1 MTIQIRPVVKGDIDS
16 ILLLLQQLWPKKK
29 IHLHQIQSLIQQQ
42 LLSRNH
48 HLVVAEQQNRVV
60 GFGSLSR
67 KINLWTEGML
77 GHIDE
82 LVVDDREQQRGIG
95 TIILNYI
102 IEMGLQL
109 GCRRIELD
117 SAYHRKQ
124 AHQFYQRKGF
134 VNRAIL
140 FSKQV

>member
-1 MTIQIRPVVKGDIDS
+1 MTIQIRPVVNGDIDS
-16 ILLLLQQLWPKKK
+16 ILPLIQQLWPKKK

-102 IEMGLQL
+102 IERGLQL

>member
-1 MTIQIRPVVKGDIDS
+1 MTIPIRPVVKGDIDS

-109 GCRRIELD
+109 GCRRIKLD

-124 AHQFYQRKGF
+124 AHQFYQCKGF

>member
-16 ILLLLQQLWPKKK
+16 ILPLIQQLWPKKK

-67 KINLWTEGML
+67 KINLWTEGMVC
-77 GHIDE
+77 HIDE
-82 LVVDDREQQRGIG
+82 LVVDYQEQQRGIG

-102 IEMGLQL
+102 IERGLQL

>member
-102 IEMGLQL
+102 IERGLQL

>member
-124 AHQFYQRKGF
+124 AHQFYQCKGF

>member
-1 MTIQIRPVVKGDIDS
+1 MTIQIRPVIKGDIDS
-16 ILLLLQQLWPKKK
+16 ILPLLQQLWPKKK

-48 HLVVAEQQNRVV
+48 HLVVAEQQNRIV

-82 LVVDDREQQRGIG
+82 LVVDDQEQQRGIG
-95 TIILNYI
+95 TIILNHL

-117 SAYHRKQ
+117 SAYHRTQ

>member
-82 LVVDDREQQRGIG
+82 LVVDDQEQQRGIG

-124 AHQFYQRKGF
+124 AHQFYQCKGF

>member
-16 ILLLLQQLWPKKK
+16 ILPLIQQLWPKKK

>member
-48 HLVVAEQQNRVV
+48 HLVVAEQQNRVI

-102 IEMGLQL
+102 IERGLQL

>member
-134 VNRAIL
+134 VNRAML

>member
-16 ILLLLQQLWPKKK
+16 ILPLLQQLWPKKK

-102 IEMGLQL
+102 IERGLQL

>member
-1 MTIQIRPVVKGDIDS
+1 
-16 ILLLLQQLWPKKK
+16 
-29 IHLHQIQSLIQQQ
+29 
-42 LLSRNH
+42 
-48 HLVVAEQQNRVV
+48 
-60 GFGSLSR
+60 
-67 KINLWTEGML
+67 ML

>member
-16 ILLLLQQLWPKKK
+16 ILPLLQQLWPKKK

-82 LVVDDREQQRGIG
+82 LVVDYQEQQRGIG

-102 IEMGLQL
+102 IERGLQL

-134 VNRAIL
+134 VNRAML

>member
-82 LVVDDREQQRGIG
+82 LVVDDQEPQRGIG

-124 AHQFYQRKGF
+124 AHQFINVKD
-134 VNRAIL
+134 
-140 FSKQV
+140 S

>member
-102 IEMGLQL
+102 IVMGLQL

>member
-1 MTIQIRPVVKGDIDS
+1 MTIPIRPVVKGDIDS
-16 ILLLLQQLWPKKK
+16 ILPLIQQLWPKKK

-102 IEMGLQL
+102 IERGLQL